1 MREVT
6 VSDLSRL
13 NSDEY
18 LVVDV
23 RDANSF
29 SYGCIPGS
37 VNVPAKDVL
46 KTNLPKNKKLFI
58 CCQRGIVSG
67 EIAEK
72 LFESGYDA
80 YELKGGYAEW
90 LKAHISDFSEDTSLR
105 IEEGLRKRFSKRLFS
120 KFAKAI
126 VEYRLVEPGDK
137 IAVCISGGKDS
148 MLMAKLFQE
157 LKRHNKFP
165 FELVFLVMDPGY
177 SSENREILTRNA
189 KLLNIPVTIFK
200 TDIFENVF
208 NIEKSPC
215 YICARM
221 RRGHL
226 YSKAQELGC
235 NKIALGHHYDDV
247 IETILMGMLYGA
259 QMQTMMPR
267 VDSAHFKGMRL
278 IRPMYLIRE
287 DDIKAWRD
295 FYGLQFLQ
303 CACKFTETC
312 TAESCNT
319 SNTGSKRKKVKEI
332 IARLSKEDPEI
343 EQNIFKSAENV
354 NLSTIISYKDKNG
367 VKHFYYDD
375 E

>member
-1 MREVT
+1 
-6 VSDLSRL
+6 
-13 NSDEY
+13 
-18 LVVDV
+18 
-23 RDANSF
+23 
-29 SYGCIPGS
+29 
-37 VNVPAKDVL
+37 
-46 KTNLPKNKKLFI
+46 
-58 CCQRGIVSG
+58 
-67 EIAEK
+67 
-72 LFESGYDA
+72 
-80 YELKGGYAEW
+80 
-90 LKAHISDFSEDTSLR
+90 
-105 IEEGLRKRFSKRLFS
+105 
-120 KFAKAI
+120 
-126 VEYRLVEPGDK
+126 
-137 IAVCISGGKDS
+137 
-148 MLMAKLFQE
+148 
-157 LKRHNKFP
+157 
-165 FELVFLVMDPGY
+165 
-177 SSENREILTRNA
+177 
-189 KLLNIPVTIFK
+189 
-200 TDIFENVF
+200 
-208 NIEKSPC
+208 
-215 YICARM
+215 M